1 MSEAIIIA
9 LIGNGTVLLTLIVG
23 RIMSYLEHRNTSSK
37 LDEAST
43 KLDQAG
49 EQRTRIE
56 DSVNGQTKHLVKVEK
71 VISRAEGKA
80 EGIEEERQRS

>member
-1 MSEAIIIA
+1 MLSEAVIIA

-23 RIMSYLEHRNTSSK
+23 RVMSYFEHRSTTNK
-37 LDEAST
+37 LDE
-43 KLDQAG
+43 AG

-56 DSVNGQTKHLVKVEK
+56 TSVNGQTKHLVKVEK

-80 EGIEEERQRS
+80 EGIEEERQR